1 MLELLP
7 IKLLH
12 DEDSLTFGKLNVL
25 LAKLARANLSVA
37 TGVVV
42 APQDFKLKTILEHF
56 DFGSKEVFEQSLTL
70 VKKELEG
77 TSIPENLVQELAKN
91 NNFLVDGELL
101 KGEKQVWLHL
111 LHDWINQIKK
121 RLWEDGFSK
130 GLTENLEPKKIIF
143 VKNLTSFGN
152 AEYEKEEED
161 DVVLQTVYG
170 KLEPRHANSLEQLI
184 KEADKKLIV
193 SYSYE
198 WMVDSGKV
206 FISNIKSQIPTTD
219 NVLMDDEKKSIISEK
234 NKIKSTVKVFMDLS
248 LSKTSFQDLANY
260 DPDGIFLS
268 GEKIIS
274 PQATKDEYEDLLL
287 RIIYAADTFSEKPIF
302 FKLPDFCEGMGG
314 VRGSMRLIHQP
325 NILRG
330 VLDALVYARFKHQK
344 KLESVKVHG
353 YNNIHVVIPFVR
365 GVNEFIQIKRE
376 LAIKKLMRK
385 NSLQIWLELAVPENF
400 INLEEYIIGGI
411 DGVIINLDE
420 MLSYLLGF
428 DKSQEELYFYKKQ
441 VSSLIR
447 FLDEGLSLL
456 HKSKTPFFVSGS
468 LILDPDILEF
478 LIHKG
483 VKGVVIESFDIH
495 SIHEILS
502 KVEKRVILKSSA
514 LV

>member
-91 NNFLVDGELL
+91 NNFLVDNELL

-152 AEYEKEEED
+152 AEYEKEED
-161 DVVLQTVYG
+161 DAVLQTVSG
-170 KLEPRHANSLEQLI
+170 KLEPKHANSLEQLI

-198 WMVDSGKV
+198 WIVDSGKV
-206 FISNIKSQIPTTD
+206 FISNIKSQIHTTD
-219 NVLMDDEKKSIISEK
+219 NVLIDTEKKSIVSEK
-234 NKIKSTVKVFMDLS
+234 ARIKSTVKVFMDLS
-248 LSKTSFQDLANY
+248 LTKTNFQDLASY

-268 GEKIIS
+268 GERIIT
-274 PQATKDEYEDLLL
+274 PQVAKDEYENLLL
-287 RIIYAADTFSEKPIF
+287 RIIYAADTFAEKPIL
-302 FKLPDFCEGMGG
+302 FKLPDFSEGMGG

-325 NILRG
+325 NILGG

-344 KLESVKVHG
+344 KLESGKIHG
-353 YNNIHVVIPFVR
+353 HNNIHVVIPFVR

-400 INLEEYIIGGI
+400 IDLDEYIMGGI

-468 LILDPDILEF
+468 LVLDPDILEF
-478 LIHKG
+478 LMQKG

-502 KVEKRVILKSSA
+502 KVEKRVILKRSA
-514 LV
+514 SI